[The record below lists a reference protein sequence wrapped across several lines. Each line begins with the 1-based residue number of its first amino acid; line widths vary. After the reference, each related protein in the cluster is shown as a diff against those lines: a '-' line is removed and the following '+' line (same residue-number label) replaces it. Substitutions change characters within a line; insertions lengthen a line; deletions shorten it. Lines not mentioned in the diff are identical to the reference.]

1 MIRLSEPVERL
12 DLTRS
17 LVNNGIK
24 GTTHRACVRVLVEL
38 REEDGKEAREG
49 GRLVNSGG
57 YRADCKAE
65 KVLIVGGGRKR
76 RV

>member
-24 GTTHRACVRVLVEL
+24 GTTHRACVRVVEL

-57 YRADCKAE
+57 YRADYKAE